1 MWGEGD
7 HGHETVLVILYGC
20 TKMKVQLLE
29 FVIILPLNHRFH
41 FPVTGIGPFV
51 KVEKKTDKMIE
62 CSNSGEIMEGGTNEL
77 WRWWVVEKAP
87 QSFGDGAM
95 LDKMKHSLFCCI
107 PSTWTGQKEAMIQHA
122 NIEGIDEVV
131 MMRLMEDEASQLFE
145 HPPPFLHGDMWALPS
160 VGDEWN
166 VVASRVESFWEMSEW
181 ITFFKVLDGLLS
193 KFWL

>member
-62 CSNSGEIMEGGTNEL
+62 CSNSGL
-77 WRWWVVEKAP
+77 
-87 QSFGDGAM
+87 
-95 LDKMKHSLFCCI
+95 
-107 PSTWTGQKEAMIQHA
+107 
-122 NIEGIDEVV
+122 DEVV
-131 MMRLMEDEASQLFE
+131 MMRLMKDEASQLFE
-145 HPPPFLHGDMWALPS
+145 HPPPFLHGDM
-160 VGDEWN
+160 
-166 VVASRVESFWEMSEW
+166 
-181 ITFFKVLDGLLS
+181 
-193 KFWL
+193 